1 MKPLVRRTYSAYA
14 APLDRAMCFSS
25 SRLPVCLTS
34 MFVMYRGEATSTR
47 PSQCEHAS
55 SHRPNHTAASP
66 KYSLA
71 DIIAEAVRH
80 HPGRATGLV
89 RTASG
94 KLQKQ
99 AIRASL
105 SSVAVR

>member
-34 MFVMYRGEATSTR
+34 MFVIYKGQATSTR

-55 SHRPNHTAASP
+55 SHRPNHTMASP
-66 KYSLA
+66 K
-71 DIIAEAVRH
+71 
-80 HPGRATGLV
+80 
-89 RTASG
+89 
-94 KLQKQ
+94 
-99 AIRASL
+99 
-105 SSVAVR
+105 

>member
-34 MFVMYRGEATSTR
+34 MFVIYKGQTTKIK

-55 SHRPNHTAASP
+55 SHRPNHTMASP
-66 KYSLA
+66 K
-71 DIIAEAVRH
+71 
-80 HPGRATGLV
+80 
-89 RTASG
+89 
-94 KLQKQ
+94 
-99 AIRASL
+99 
-105 SSVAVR
+105 